1 MKTDTLT
8 RFGAYPEDWRRL
20 DALGIGTD
28 LLPVV
33 SNPHA
38 EISPNSSMKQLGKTP
53 SRYDRNRK
61 VVGIPQWTQHQ
72 ASDDEIARWATEPDY
87 GICIQTR
94 RMRGGD
100 ADVTDEIEALA
111 IANVF
116 RKHLGAGAPC
126 RVRGNS
132 TKCLFP
138 FIVEGDLPKRV
149 IRVSSGMIEFLGN
162 GQQFVAFGTH
172 PSGARYEWRDSL
184 QHVPEL
190 TVEQFEALW
199 SELEDQFATEPSRT
213 SAKTSASSNRGEHL
227 DVEDPVADWLEQNG
241 HVLSETRR
249 GLVIECPWSDEHTGG
264 ETGDTSTLWLTAGT
278 GGRDTGHFRCQ
289 HAHCEHRNRSDFLAK
304 VGYQENTADDFE
316 DLGPD
321 PELSEGLEQEEE
333 AGETVSPNPFRLLSV
348 TEFLSRPR
356 PTWLVKGLIPKA
368 DLGVIY
374 GASGAGKSFIVLDI
388 TMAIARGIP
397 WRGMRVR
404 QGKVIYICAEGVG
417 GFRNRVE
424 AYCQHHG
431 IDAGTI
437 PLLVLDAVP
446 NLLDVKQVKQLTAA
460 IEQEPDVALVI
471 CDTFAQMTPGA
482 NENAGEDMGKAIGH
496 VRHVGRKVGAVT
508 ILVHHA
514 GKDAAKGARGW
525 SGIRAAADFEMEVT
539 RDGEDRALNTTKQ
552 KDADDQASWGF
563 RLEQVIIA
571 LDEDGDDIKSAVV
584 LESDAQVAAGVAG
597 GRRRGKGPAAVVRDG
612 QWDPVIINTFQE
624 LAVGGDVLKT
634 ELILRTAEKRSEE
647 EAGSLRDRKKN
658 VRRALTRMSRG
669 NAATFI
675 TSEEDGYV
683 TLVR

>member
-1 MKTDTLT
+1 MQY
-8 RFGAYPEDWRRL
+8 GATSDEWAHFEIILGLGPELLPTVCDPSVAPSPRSAIKEHGRTPSLINREGAMAGIKDWPKHVANGEIKRWSADSR
-20 DALGIGTD
+20 LGICLQTRIVRGIDIDVPDPAIAQYIADTVARI
-28 LLPVV
+28 LGFPLPVRRRE
-33 SNPHA
+33 NT
-38 EISPNSSMKQLGKTP
+38 GK
-53 SRYDRNRK
+53 RLLAVIVRGD
-61 VVGIPQWTQHQ
+61 IPK
-72 ASDDEIARWATEPDY
+72 
-87 GICIQTR
+87 R
-94 RMRGGD
+94 RMPVDGGM
-100 ADVTDEIEALA
+100 V
-111 IANVF
+111 
-116 RKHLGAGAPC
+116 
-126 RVRGNS
+126 
-132 TKCLFP
+132 
-138 FIVEGDLPKRV
+138 
-149 IRVSSGMIEFLGN
+149 EFLGT
-162 GQQFVAFGTH
+162 GQMFVAA
-172 PSGARYEWRDSL
+172 GARKDGSRYYWEDGL
-184 QHVPEL
+184 PNHIPEISREQYDAL
-190 TVEQFEALW
+190 VEQLAQ
-199 SELEDQFATEPSRT
+199 ELAVEPV
-213 SAKTSASSNRGEHL
+213 KEASSTTRQRGEHL
-227 DVEDPVADWLEQNG
+227 DIDDPVATWLEEQG
-241 HVLSETRR
+241 LVLSETNTG
-249 GLVIECPWSDEHTGG
+249 GLIIACPWTDEHTSG
-264 ETGDTSTLWLTAGT
+264 EPGDSSTMWFPAGT
-278 GGRDTGHFRCQ
+278 NGHTTGHFKCL
-289 HAHCEHRNRSDFLAK
+289 HSHCEHRNRSDFLAK
-304 VGYQENTADDFE
+304 VGYQDDVASDFE

-321 PELSEGLEQEEE
+321 PELSEGSEHGGT
-333 AGETVSPNPFRLLSV
+333 GETVSPSPFKLLSV
-348 TEFLSRPR
+348 AEFLARPR

-368 DLGVIY
+368 DLGVVY

-388 TMAIARGIP
+388 AMAIARGIP
-397 WRGMRVR
+397 WRGLRVK
-404 QGKVIYICAEGVG
+404 QGKVVYICAEGVG

-424 AYCQHHG
+424 AYCQRHG
-431 IDAGTI
+431 LESKGL
-437 PLLVLDAVP
+437 PLRILDAVP
-446 NLLDVKQVKQLTAA
+446 NLLDAKQVKQLTAA

-624 LAVGGDVLKT
+624 LAVGGDVLKA